1 MFDDVY
7 DFDYDRVV
15 EDTDELYD
23 DEDFWG
29 EDIYDDE
36 YTNERE
42 YDCYYHNV
50 VDELDNEQPFRMVD
64 ATWWDK

>member
-23 DEDFWG
+23 DEDFWN

-50 VDELDNEQPFRMVD
+50 VDELDNE
-64 ATWWDK
+64 

>member
-1 MFDDVY
+1 MFQDEY
-7 DFDYDRVV
+7 EFDYDRVV

-29 EDIYDDE
+29 EDIYDE

-50 VDELDNEQPFRMVD
+50 VDELDNE
-64 ATWWDK
+64 